1 MAGVIITADD
11 LDASA
16 SNVASLK
23 TQMENTFEQTR
34 SMIRSM
40 NAYWESPAARAAAAQ
55 FEQLTPIFPK
65 YIALVNN
72 YITYLKQTAQAYLT
86 EGKRIQRLQVALIR
100 FLFECNPM
108 L

>member
-40 NAYWESPAARAAAAQ
+40 NAYWESPLPVL
-55 FEQLTPIFPK
+55 QLPSLNSSHRFFPS
-65 YIALVNN
+65 ISPL
-72 YITYLKQTAQAYLT
+72 
-86 EGKRIQRLQVALIR
+86 
-100 FLFECNPM
+100 
-108 L
+108 

>member
-72 YITYLKQTAQAYLT
+72 YITYLKQTAQAYHVEE
-86 EGKRIQRLQVALIR
+86 EGYKKYPLYKA
-100 FLFECNPM
+100 
-108 L
+108 